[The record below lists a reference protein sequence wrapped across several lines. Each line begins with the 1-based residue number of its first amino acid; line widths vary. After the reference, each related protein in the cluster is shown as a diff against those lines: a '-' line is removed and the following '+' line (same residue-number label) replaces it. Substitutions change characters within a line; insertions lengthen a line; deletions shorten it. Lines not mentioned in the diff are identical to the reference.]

1 MTDLLTGVPTC
12 IEHERLALELLELR
26 TRGCYLSRLR
36 SLSREQR
43 AEWYRREQAALGKA
57 GRPRPGAWVQPLKTF
72 VSERAKKSWHFQVR
86 NGKLPLT

>member
-36 SLSREQR
+36 SLSREER
-43 AEWYRREQAALGKA
+43 AEWDRRERAALASLVDHDLEHGCS
-57 GRPRPGAWVQPLKTF
+57 R
-72 VSERAKKSWHFQVR
+72 
-86 NGKLPLT
+86 